1 MSRQHKSIV
10 EYKFDTQLLVNIE
23 DKDVDDTEDELREYI
38 LTKLVGDSLVLAGF
52 EDDDDEGNPANFI
65 KIHFHT
71 NEPWLLLAHCQ
82 EKLGDIYD
90 VVIEN
95 MQRQADGLK
104 G

>member
-10 EYKFDTQLLVNIE
+10 EFKFDTQLLVNIE

-71 NEPWLLLAHCQ
+71 NEPWKILEYCNTVG
-82 EKLGDIYD
+82 EIYD
-90 VVIEN
+90 IVVEDMIRQSAG
-95 MQRQADGLK
+95 MQG
-104 G
+104 

>member
-1 MSRQHKSIV
+1 MVKEHKSLV
-10 EYKFDTQLLVNIE
+10 EFKFDTQLLIDIG
-23 DKDVDDTEDELREYI
+23 DKDVDDAEDEFREYI
-38 LTKLVGDSLVLAGF
+38 LTKLVGDSLVVASVEG
-52 EDDDDEGNPANFI
+52 EDKYGNPENFI

-71 NEPWLLLAHCQ
+71 NEPWLVLAHGQ
-82 EKLGDIYD
+82 EVGDIYD

>member
-71 NEPWLLLAHCQ
+71 NETWLLLSHCQ
-82 EKLGDIYD
+82 EELGDIYD

-95 MQRQADGLK
+95 MQRHADGLK

>member
-1 MSRQHKSIV
+1 MVKEHKSIV
-10 EYKFDTQLLVNIE
+10 EYKFDTQLLIDIG
-23 DKDVDDTEDELREYI
+23 DKDVDDAEDEFREFI
-38 LTKLVGDSLVLAGF
+38 LTKLVGDSLVVASVEG
-52 EDDDDEGNPANFI
+52 EDKYGNPENFI

-71 NEPWLLLAHCQ
+71 NEPWLVLAHGQ
-82 EKLGDIYD
+82 EVGDIYD

>member
-1 MSRQHKSIV
+1 MVKEHKSFV
-10 EYKFDTQLLVNIE
+10 EYKFDTQLLVDIG
-23 DKDVDDTEDELREYI
+23 DKDVDDAEDEFREYI
-38 LTKLVGDSLVLAGF
+38 LTKLVGDSLVVASVEG
-52 EDDDDEGNPANFI
+52 EDQYGNPENII

-71 NEPWLLLAHCQ
+71 NEPWLVVAHGQ
-82 EKLGDIYD
+82 EVGDVYD